1 VTRRRAL
8 AAFAAAVV
16 LVAAL
21 NALVYSLYRRDQET
35 VARSLDD
42 RLTALG
48 ATTARWLAASPTAR
62 ARDVLAAL
70 VAENRLEDAYVID
83 EALRV
88 VAGARTAAGPLN
100 LLRADEE
107 RLAAA
112 LAGTASVG
120 FGYSIEN
127 ARVTAAYFPFPADGG
142 HRVLALEAGA
152 EYHAPETRL
161 FTTYL
166 IAVGLTILIAATF
179 GVGLGFALRA
189 LERARVE
196 HGRAER
202 LAAVGQMAAMVA
214 HEVRN
219 PLGILRGQVELARE
233 RLGDAVP
240 SREKERF
247 AEMLAEIDRL
257 NRLTSEFLS
266 LARDTPI
273 DRDAVDLRGLAV
285 DTVEAARLATGAGER
300 IAAGGD
306 DGVVIDGDA
315 ARLRQALYNLIL
327 NAVQVGGDTVTVKVA
342 VARRAGRARITVTD
356 DGPGIA
362 PAVAARL
369 FEPFASAR
377 PGGSGLGL
385 AVARRVAEAHGGTL
399 SLEAPVGGRGA
410 CFAIDLPVRGA

>member
-1 VTRRRAL
+1 
-8 AAFAAAVV
+8 VV
-16 LVAAL
+16 
-21 NALVYSLYRRDQET
+21 
-35 VARSLDD
+35 
-42 RLTALG
+42 G
-48 ATTARWLAASPTAR
+48 
-62 ARDVLAAL
+62 
-70 VAENRLEDAYVID
+70 
-83 EALRV
+83 
-88 VAGARTAAGPLN
+88 GARTAAGPLN

-112 LAGTASVG
+112 LAGAASIG

-127 ARVTAAYFPFPADGG
+127 ARVTAAYFPFAVSGPGG
-142 HRVLALEAGA
+142 GRRVLALEAGA

-257 NRLTSEFLS
+257 NRLTGEFLS
-266 LARDTPI
+266 LARDTPL
-273 DRDAVDLRGLAV
+273 DRDAVDLRALAG

-300 IAAGGD
+300 IVAGGD
-306 DGVVIDGDA
+306 SLVVDGDA

-327 NAVQVGGDTVTVKVA
+327 NAVQVGGDSVTVTVA
-342 VARRAGRARITVTD
+342 VVRRAGRARITVTD